1 MFTVQIKGQEFK
13 ANEEV
18 AMTEWYKGAKVF
30 SAEGFEVQGTET
42 GVTGEF
48 FIYN

>member
-1 MFTVQIKGQEFK
+1 MFIVKIKGQEFK

-18 AMTEWYKGAKVF
+18 AMKEWYRGARVYN
-30 SAEGFEVQGTET
+30 AEGQEVEGTET

-48 FIYN
+48 FIYD